1 MIQRIQSIYLLTAS
15 LLIGSLLFLPFI
27 EIVSVNGDIYRFDS
41 GGFYQEGIQNPK
53 VIFES
58 LSIMLLVIVSAI
70 FIFITIFQYNRRT
83 RQIAFSK
90 LNIFIILVVSTI
102 MCYDVNRCVQLT
114 QGNCSLKVY
123 LAFPLISIILIYLA
137 IKAIIKDERLL
148 KSIDRIR

>member
-27 EIVSVNGDIYRFDS
+27 EIVSANGDIYRFDS
-41 GGFYQEGIQNPK
+41 SGFYREGIQNPK

-83 RQIAFSK
+83 RQIGFSK
-90 LNIFIILVVSTI
+90 LNILIILVVSAI

-114 QGNCSLKVY
+114 QGIYSLKVY